1 MKSRLNRPTS
11 LIALLPRQQSVHI
24 HFRKSQSLHVFKKN
38 LAPLWEDMSLE
49 LGKAR
54 FGRRPTHAPNL
65 TNQLRTAKERLLVL
79 GAAKVRQSVALLSN
93 LT

>member
-1 MKSRLNRPTS
+1 MS
-11 LIALLPRQQSVHI
+11 L
-24 HFRKSQSLHVFKKN
+24 KKN
-38 LAPLWEDMSLE
+38 LAPLWEDTSLE

-54 FGRRPTHAPNL
+54 FGRRPTRAPNL
-65 TNQLRTAKERLLVL
+65 TNQLRTAKERRLVL